1 MILAV
6 DIGNS
11 NIVLGCIE
19 DRKIKK
25 EARIATDLIKTSDQ
39 YCAELKNMLD
49 LLEIPADSIEGSI
62 ISSVVPPL
70 LNSFKTA
77 IRKLTGKVP
86 LVVGPGIK
94 TGLNILLDNPALA
107 GGDLIVAAVAALAE
121 YPAPMLIIDMGTAT
135 TITAIDEK
143 KNYLGGCICP
153 GVKISAEALSG
164 RTAQLPAISL
174 EAPQKAIG
182 RNTIDSMRSGL
193 MMGSA
198 AMLDGMIDRMEE
210 ELGHP
215 VTVIATGGIARFV
228 IPMCRR
234 KIHYDKDLL
243 LKGLLRLY
251 ENNKRPGGLS

>member
-49 LLEIPADSIEGSI
+49 LLEIPVDSIEGSI

-174 EAPQKAIG
+174 EAPKKAIG

-193 MMGSA
+193 MMGAA

-215 VTVIATGGIARFV
+215 VTVVATGGIARFV

-234 KIHYDKDLL
+234 EIHYDKDLL

>member
-49 LLEIPADSIEGSI
+49 LLEIPVDSIEGSI

-107 GGDLIVAAVAALAE
+107 GGDLIVAAV
-121 YPAPMLIIDMGTAT
+121 TA
-135 TITAIDEK
+135 
-143 KNYLGGCICP
+143 
-153 GVKISAEALSG
+153 
-164 RTAQLPAISL
+164 
-174 EAPQKAIG
+174 
-182 RNTIDSMRSGL
+182 
-193 MMGSA
+193 
-198 AMLDGMIDRMEE
+198 
-210 ELGHP
+210 
-215 VTVIATGGIARFV
+215 
-228 IPMCRR
+228 
-234 KIHYDKDLL
+234 
-243 LKGLLRLY
+243 
-251 ENNKRPGGLS
+251 

>member
-1 MILAV
+1 MILAI

-19 DRKIKK
+19 GKTIAK

-39 YCAELKNMLD
+39 YMAELKNMLD
-49 LLEIPADSIEGSI
+49 LFEIPIASIEGSI

-77 IRKLTGKVP
+77 LVKLTGKMP

>member
-49 LLEIPADSIEGSI
+49 LLEIPVDSIEGSI

-135 TITAIDEK
+135 TITAIDENEK
-143 KNYLGGCICP
+143 LLWAAAFAPASKFPRKRSVVGRRSSRP
-153 GVKISAEALSG
+153 SAW
-164 RTAQLPAISL
+164 RRPKR
-174 EAPQKAIG
+174 P
-182 RNTIDSMRSGL
+182 
-193 MMGSA
+193 SA
-198 AMLDGMIDRMEE
+198 AIPSIPCA
-210 ELGHP
+210 LG
-215 VTVIATGGIARFV
+215 
-228 IPMCRR
+228 
-234 KIHYDKDLL
+234 
-243 LKGLLRLY
+243 
-251 ENNKRPGGLS
+251 

>member
-11 NIVLGCIE
+11 NIVLGCIQ
-19 DRKIKK
+19 DREIKK

-49 LLEIPADSIEGSI
+49 LLEIPVASIEGSI

-193 MMGSA
+193 MMGAA

-215 VTVIATGGIARFV
+215 VTVVATGGIARFV

-234 KIHYDKDLL
+234 EIHYDKDLL

>member
-1 MILAV
+1 M
-6 DIGNS
+6 
-11 NIVLGCIE
+11 
-19 DRKIKK
+19 
-25 EARIATDLIKTSDQ
+25 
-39 YCAELKNMLD
+39 
-49 LLEIPADSIEGSI
+49 
-62 ISSVVPPL
+62 
-70 LNSFKTA
+70 
-77 IRKLTGKVP
+77 P

-174 EAPQKAIG
+174 EAPKKAIG

-193 MMGSA
+193 MMGAA

-215 VTVIATGGIARFV
+215 VTVVATGGIARFV

-234 KIHYDKDLL
+234 EIHYDKDLL

>member
-49 LLEIPADSIEGSI
+49 LLEIPVDSIEGSI

-121 YPAPMLIIDMGTAT
+121 YPAPMLITHMGTAT
-135 TITAIDEK
+135 TIPAIDAK